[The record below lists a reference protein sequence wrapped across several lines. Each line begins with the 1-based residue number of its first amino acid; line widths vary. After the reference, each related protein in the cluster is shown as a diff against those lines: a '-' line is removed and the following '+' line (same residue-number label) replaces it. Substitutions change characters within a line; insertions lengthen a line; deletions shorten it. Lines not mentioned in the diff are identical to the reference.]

1 MTTDPV
7 GIEPTSLGLQPS
19 ALTDSA
25 TGPITENKG
34 VEPLTLAC
42 KASVFPLVRPSYPR
56 SPYGSLC
63 LS

>member
-25 TGPITENKG
+25 TGPIMENKG

-42 KASVFPLVRPSYPR
+42 KASVFPLN
-56 SPYGSLC
+56 
-63 LS
+63 